1 MTMNVKETL
10 DSLLMRVEKPARYIG
25 GELYSVVK
33 EPDGISTRFAFAFP
47 DMYEIGMSYLGLQI
61 IYHILNKEEKVACE
75 RVFAPAPDMEEQMR
89 KAGLPLYTLET
100 KTPLLEMDIV
110 GFTLQYEMSFT
121 NILNML
127 NLANIPVKAEDR
139 DERFPLIAA
148 GGPCACNPEPLADF
162 IDFFLLGDGEES
174 LPELCRIH
182 RQWKER
188 GGTKRE
194 FLLEIVKLKGVYVP
208 SFYEPQY
215 DENGRLTSMKKTEET
230 APDCI
235 EKRIVED
242 MDTVEFPMHNIVPL
256 ISVVHDRAVVEIF
269 RGCTRGCRFCQ
280 AGMIYRPIRERSPER
295 IKEIAES
302 QLKSTGYDEM
312 SILSLSS
319 SDYSGIEPLVSDLM
333 CLCRE
338 QDAALSLPSLRLDSF
353 SFKVM
358 EEIQGVRKT
367 GLTVAPEAGTQ
378 RLRDVIN
385 KNITDENIYGAM
397 KQAIELG
404 WTSVKLYFMIGL
416 PTETYEDL
424 DGIVDIAANIIELA
438 REKNGG
444 KRGRFSVTVSVS
456 NFVPKPHTPF
466 QWFPQNTREEFEEKH
481 RYLKEK
487 IKRVKGAVL
496 NYHATDT
503 SFMEAVFARGDRKT
517 GAVLFRAAELGCRF
531 DGWREY
537 YDHELWMQAFS
548 DTCVNPEDY
557 AFYRG
562 NAEDVLPWDMLDY
575 GVTKKFL
582 VSEWKKAQEAAA
594 THDCRRGC
602 TGCGVNR
609 LTECR
614 WEGCLK

>member
-1 MTMNVKETL
+1 MNVNETL

-25 GELYSVVK
+25 GELHTVVK
-33 EPDGISTRFAFAFP
+33 DTESVATRFAFAFP

-61 IYHILNKEEKVACE
+61 IYHVLNKQEDVACE
-75 RVFAPAPDMEEQMR
+75 RVFAPATDMEAEMR
-89 KAGLPLYTLET
+89 RVGLPLFTLEN
-100 KTPLLEMDIV
+100 KTPLKEMDIV
-110 GFTLQYEMSFT
+110 GFTLQYEMSYT

-127 NLANIPVKAEDR
+127 DLAQIPMLAKDR
-139 DERFPLIAA
+139 GEEYPLIAA

-174 LPELCRIH
+174 LPELCRLH
-182 RQWKER
+182 KEWKAQ
-188 GGTKRE
+188 GGTKE
-194 FLLEIVKLKGVYVP
+194 DFLKKIAKMEGVYVP
-208 SFYEPQY
+208 SFYEPVY
-215 DENGRLTSMKKTEET
+215 DENGQLVEMKKLWEE
-230 APDCI
+230 APDTI
-235 EKRIVED
+235 KKRVVSD
-242 MDTVEFPMHNIVPL
+242 MDTVEAPMHDIVPL

-295 IKEIAES
+295 IKEIAKS
-302 QLKSTGYDEM
+302 QLEDTGYDEM

-319 SDYSGIEPLVSDLM
+319 SDYSQIEPLVTDLM
-333 CLCRE
+333 CLVRE
-338 QDAALSLPSLRLDSF
+338 RDAALSLPSLRLDSF

-424 DGIVDIAANIIELA
+424 DGIADIAANIIELA
-438 REKNGG
+438 RVHNGG
-444 KRGRFSVTVSVS
+444 KRGRFNVTVSVS

-466 QWFPQNTREEFEEKH
+466 QWCAQNTREEFEEKH
-481 RYLKEK
+481 RYLREK
-487 IKRVKGAVL
+487 IKKVKGATL
-496 NYHATDT
+496 TYHATDT
-503 SFMEAVFARGDRKT
+503 SHLEAVFARGDRRT
-517 GAVLFRAAELGCRF
+517 GAVMKRAVELGCRF

-537 YDHELWMQAFS
+537 FKYDLWQKAFE
-548 DTCVNPEDY
+548 DTGIKPEDY
-557 AFYRG
+557 AFHEG
-562 NAEDVLPWDMLDY
+562 QITDVLPWDMMDY

-582 VSEWKKAQEAAA
+582 ISEWKKAQEAS
-594 THDCRRGC
+594 TTWDCRHGC
-602 TGCGVNR
+602 TGCGVKR
-609 LTECR
+609 LTECK